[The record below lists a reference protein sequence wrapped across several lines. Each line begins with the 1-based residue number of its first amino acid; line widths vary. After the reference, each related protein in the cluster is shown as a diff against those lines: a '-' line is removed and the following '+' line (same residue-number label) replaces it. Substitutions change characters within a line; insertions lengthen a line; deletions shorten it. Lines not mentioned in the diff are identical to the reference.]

1 MNRPI
6 IPQNPEFEPRPEP
19 SYLDAVPRRI
29 SDFTP
34 EQYEEAFR
42 RLAIHGVHTVDFTA
56 EGYVPFADN
65 PKPDN
70 IASAVSN
77 NSAPSYLKTV
87 DKSLYNQRLNKLN
100 KQNRLLWGI
109 SSYLTSESLAK
120 RLFLTNVGQLEN
132 YIYDDEK
139 GVYLLANDDPTVG
152 QSYHTSAL
160 MVGDMYKWAKVC
172 LPEQELN
179 GWHTRIIENIEPD
192 NWQSNHIDTF
202 GKISSL

>member
-1 MNRPI
+1 M
-6 IPQNPEFEPRPEP
+6 
-19 SYLDAVPRRI
+19 
-29 SDFTP
+29 
-34 EQYEEAFR
+34 
-42 RLAIHGVHTVDFTA
+42 
-56 EGYVPFADN
+56 
-65 PKPDN
+65 
-70 IASAVSN
+70 SN

-152 QSYHTSAL
+152 QSYYTCAL
-160 MVGDMYKWAKVC
+160 VVGDMSEWAKVC
-172 LPEQELN
+172 LSEQAYDN
-179 GWHTRIIENIEPD
+179 WHSRITENIKPD
-192 NWQSNHIDTF
+192 AWQPNHIDTF
-202 GKISSL
+202 GDMTRL